1 MNEFTN
7 EKKTSQSGN
16 GKKFWR
22 NFILI
27 AITAMFLICVFGYWL
42 YGWLAE
48 AVIHN
53 KPEVIVPDI
62 TGKSSVN
69 ALQVLSENKLSVYI
83 EKYEFKESEP
93 IGTVIKQL
101 PGVGTTVREGKTIR
115 ITVSKG
121 GESVFTPTLSGLSLR
136 NAELLLRQNQ
146 LSLGEVSEGYSMR
159 VEKGTVLSQDPK
171 PETSVS
177 KNTMVNVKVS
187 AGAPPSGIL
196 MMPDFLQKDR
206 EAVAAWAS
214 KNDVKVNYAED
225 PKSAFPK
232 GTVFAQSPDPDTLL
246 DGKSKVK
253 VTVSAK
259 KGEVSAEGEYNI
271 KYEVSSTGS
280 QRSIR
285 IVSIGKEGEREVFNG
300 LRDPGSK
307 VDISI
312 PKKDLVKIRIFVN
325 GILVEERPVK

>member
-7 EKKTSQSGN
+7 SKKTSGSS
-16 GKKFWR
+16 FWR

-27 AITAMFLICVFGYWL
+27 AVTLFILLCALACAMYS
-42 YGWLAE
+42 WLAD
-48 AVIHN
+48 AIIHDR
-53 KPEVIVPDI
+53 PEVIVPNI

-69 ALQVLSENKLSVYI
+69 ALQVLSENKLSVII
-83 EKYEFKESEP
+83 EKEEFKESEP
-93 IGTVIKQL
+93 IGTVIKQI
-101 PGVGTTVREGKTIR
+101 PDFGTQVRQGKTVR

-121 GESVFTPTLSGLSLR
+121 GESVFTPTLSGMSLR

-196 MMPDFLQKDR
+196 MMPDFRQQDR
-206 EAVAAWAS
+206 EMVANWAS
-214 KNDVKVNYAED
+214 KNDVRVDYAED
-225 PKSAFPK
+225 PKSAFPR
-232 GTVFAQSPDPDTLL
+232 GLVFDQSPEPDTLL
-246 DGKSKVK
+246 DGKTKVK
-253 VTVSAK
+253 VTVSSK
-259 KGEVSAEGEYNI
+259 KGEASAEGDYNI
-271 KYEVSSTGS
+271 RYEVPSTGS

-285 IVSIGKEGEREVFNG
+285 IVSIGKNGEHEVFNG
-300 LRDPGSK
+300 IRDPGSK
-307 VDISI
+307 INMSI
-312 PKKDLVKIRIFVN
+312 AKKDIVKIRIFVN
-325 GILVEERPVK
+325 GIQVEERAVK